1 MQAIDL
7 IEAYAYGAGRDL
19 VCKKEEIK
27 CNNIIKQC
35 EMFNIDLKYKRRHK
49 RTWKKKKNVR
59 LNSTHLFVLKIVN
72 KGELHQIAFYR
83 LTFKS
88 L

>member
-19 VCKKEEIK
+19 VCKKEKIK

-35 EMFNIDLKYKRRHK
+35 KMFNTD
-49 RTWKKKKNVR
+49 
-59 LNSTHLFVLKIVN
+59 LNSTHLFVMKILN

>member
-19 VCKKEEIK
+19 VCKKEKIK

-35 EMFNIDLKYKRRHK
+35 KMFNIDLKYKRRHK
-49 RTWKKKKNVR
+49 RTWKKKKM
-59 LNSTHLFVLKIVN
+59 LD
-72 KGELHQIAFYR
+72 
-83 LTFKS
+83 
-88 L
+88 